1 MLDYRIDTFLKVC
14 EVMNYRETAKLLNI
28 TQPAVTQHIHFLEK
42 QYGQKLFTY
51 ENRKLKKT
59 AAAAVLEEYAYSMK
73 YNEQTLR
80 ETLAYEEPQE
90 LRLGG
95 TSLISD
101 YILAPYVKNFLTH
114 HSTPFTL
121 VVDHTEQLLHLL
133 SEGRIDF
140 ALIEGA
146 FNKDKY
152 DYQLFRKEM
161 FVGICHKDHPFA
173 NREVSI
179 DELLKET
186 MICSKDHTGIHTDD
200 FMENFTKCIF
210 IDNSKM
216 ITELVRDN
224 FGISFVYQTV
234 AEADEEIA
242 PFYLPGEDIMQEF
255 NFVYLKN
262 SHVEKKIQHFMGR
275 VNI

>member
-90 LRLGG
+90 MRLGG

-101 YILAPYVKNFLTH
+101 YILAPYVKNFLTQN
-114 HSTPFTL
+114 STPFTL

-179 DELLKET
+179 EELLKET

-224 FGISFVYQTV
+224 FGISFVYQTI

>member
-90 LRLGG
+90 LRIGG
-95 TSLISD
+95 TKLISD
-101 YILAPYVKNFLTH
+101 YILAPYVKNFLTQ

-224 FGISFVYQTV
+224 FGISFVYQTI